1 MYFLNLGKPVNIPKL
16 NEAQAIELGANLLGE
31 IIVFGSTVSAA
42 VYEWNRGRLK
52 QIAKEKEDEERITNL
67 QYTIQ
72 ELCIQNERIEAQLRH
87 VQRHVFDLE
96 TQVVKK
102 PWSHNQLS
110 SSQDQSNSS
119 QVNKEETVISEA
131 LNYIE
136 KDILNGSKANRNVH
150 QSG

>member
-110 SSQDQSNSS
+110 SSQDQNNSS